1 MNSKSEISIDPRRAL
16 GAGGRTGYIKNN
28 AGKRV
33 LFRDASIKMDDDFF
47 NGYHTDIMEQG
58 QRLKYNQ
65 DELSKKV
72 LLATKDA
79 KLVHLET
86 RRGKPTNLV
95 PFINTMKIRKELM
108 G

>member
-47 NGYHTDIMEQG
+47 KG
-58 QRLKYNQ
+58 
-65 DELSKKV
+65 S
-72 LLATKDA
+72 
-79 KLVHLET
+79 
-86 RRGKPTNLV
+86 
-95 PFINTMKIRKELM
+95 
-108 G
+108 

>member
-1 MNSKSEISIDPRRAL
+1 ME
-16 GAGGRTGYIKNN
+16 
-28 AGKRV
+28 
-33 LFRDASIKMDDDFF
+33 DA
-47 NGYHTDIMEQG
+47 

-79 KLVHLET
+79 KLIHLET

-95 PFINTMKIRKELM
+95 PFINTMKIRKELQK
-108 G
+108 